1 MSRRTRVILMLIG
14 QVLVVTGAAVAGRLW
29 LGWDWSQLVYMCAT
43 WASSVGLIL
52 FMHRPWREE
61 S

>member
-1 MSRRTRVILMLIG
+1 MLIG